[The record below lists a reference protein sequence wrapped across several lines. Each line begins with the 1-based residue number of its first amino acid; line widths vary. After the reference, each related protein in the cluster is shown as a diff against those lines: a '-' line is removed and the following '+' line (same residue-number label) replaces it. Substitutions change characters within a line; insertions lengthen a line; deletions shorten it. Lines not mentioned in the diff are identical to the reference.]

1 MYSLSHYFSSWH
13 QARPELG
20 HWLQLQIYCRFLN
33 EHFCF
38 SRQFCFCHL
47 YSCVCLCVFVVCMC
61 LSYFY
66 VCFTITSLL
75 DIDTVC
81 NHLQSLLWNLLSIH
95 WHIEKAFQAG
105 KHKFNYLLY
114 FFYDLNIL
122 VIIWK
127 QVFKS
132 VNVASATNTNSLRK
146 RRVALSALFIC

>member
-1 MYSLSHYFSSWH
+1 MLSHYFSSWH
-13 QARPELG
+13 QAWPELG
-20 HWLQLQIYCRFLN
+20 HWLQLQIYGRFLN

-38 SRQFCFCHL
+38 SRQFCFCH
-47 YSCVCLCVFVVCMC
+47 YIHVCICVCLWSVCIYHICVC
-61 LSYFY
+61 
-66 VCFTITSLL
+66 VCFTTVSLL

-95 WHIEKAFQAG
+95 WHIEKMFQAG
-105 KHKFNYLLY
+105 KHEYNYLLY

-132 VNVASATNTNSLRK
+132 VSVASATNTNSLK
-146 RRVALSALFIC
+146 EKKSCTECIIYL